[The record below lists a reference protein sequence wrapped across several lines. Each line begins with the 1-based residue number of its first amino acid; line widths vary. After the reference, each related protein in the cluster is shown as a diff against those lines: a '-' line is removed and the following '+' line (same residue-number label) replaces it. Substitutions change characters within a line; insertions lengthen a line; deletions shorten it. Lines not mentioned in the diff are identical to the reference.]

1 MIIVDTNVTSELMRP
16 APSAAVTAWVA
27 DQPGAELY
35 TTSVTVA
42 EIGYGIERLADGR
55 RKDLLR
61 AAAEEMFTAFSEQ
74 VLAFDAPAAAHYAVV
89 VSQRDRSGAPID
101 GFDALIASICRAND
115 AALAT
120 RNVKD
125 FENTGI
131 DVIDPWGYRS

>member
-1 MIIVDTNVTSELMRP
+1 VIIVDTNIISELMKP
-16 APSAAVTAWVA
+16 APSPAVTAWVA
-27 DQPGAELY
+27 ARAAGELF
-35 TTSVTVA
+35 TTSITVA
-42 EIGYGIERLADGR
+42 EIGYGIERLAAGQ

-61 AAAEEMFTAFSEQ
+61 AAAEEVFTAYSEQ
-74 VLAFDAPAAAHYAVV
+74 VLAFDSPAAAHYAIVAN
-89 VSQRDRSGAPID
+89 QRDRAGAPID

-131 DVIDPWGYRS
+131 DLVDPWDHRL

>member
-16 APSAAVTAWVA
+16 SPSAAVAAWVRDRA
-27 DQPGAELY
+27 AAELY
-35 TTSVTVA
+35 TTSITLA
-42 EIGYGIERLADGR
+42 EIGYGIERLAEGR
-55 RKDLLR
+55 RKDSLR
-61 AAAEEMFTAFSEQ
+61 AAAEEVFTAFSDQ
-74 VLAFDAPAAAHYAVV
+74 VLAFDAPAAAYYAAV
-89 VSQRDRSGAPID
+89 VSQRDRAGAPID

-131 DVIDPWGYRS
+131 NLIDPWDHRP